1 MTWPDVTVVVVTY
14 HRPQEIRQTLLALRE
29 HLHYSHYDAQL
40 FWHLAD
46 DGSPHGYLT
55 SIENEFPFIDSVSIT
70 NRRGWGANVNA
81 ALGQVKTDFI
91 FLNEDDYVLTTDIDL
106 TQGVRLMQ
114 LCPQVGL
121 VRYDGICGH
130 VGQSLRLCEALPHGQ
145 LDYLVIEPGLTQGH
159 FTYSHRPHLKHR
171 RFHEFYGLYAEGLPL
186 ADTEVEFGKRVG
198 HMPEG
203 PQIAILSDG
212 IPRAFEHIG
221 ESRQG
226 SVEDVHTEGR

>member
-1 MTWPDVTVVVVTY
+1 MEWPSISVVVVTFD
-14 HRPQEIRQTLLALRE
+14 RAAEIRRTLVALRA
-29 HLHYSHYDAQL
+29 HLHYEGKL
-40 FWHLAD
+40 LWHLAD
-46 DGSPHGYLT
+46 DGSVHGYLT
-55 SIENEFPFIDSVSIT
+55 SIEKEFPFIDSVSIT

-81 ALGQVKTDFI
+81 ALRQIRTDFI
-91 FLNEDDYVLTTDIDL
+91 YVNEDDYVLQRDLNL

-114 LCPQVGL
+114 LRPQVGL

-145 LDYLVIEPGLTQGH
+145 LDYLVIEPELTHGH

-171 RFHEFYGLYAEGLPL
+171 RFHQYYGLYAEGLPL
-186 ADTEVEFGKRVG
+186 ADTEVEFGKRVK
-198 HMPEG
+198 HMLEG

-226 SVEDVHTEGR
+226 TELDIGGSE